1 MKARGWIFLIVAVVV
16 IGGAAFYYTRGQ
28 GQSNQQATYQT
39 ATVTRGSITQ
49 SVSSSGS
56 VRSMQSAQVDWQTS
70 GQVSKVEVQVGQ
82 QVQAGQEL
90 EVLDPT
96 SVSPSVLNGQQTLV
110 DAENNLQSLQASTL
124 TTTQAEQALANAQ
137 ASYKTAQDALSALQV
152 QTNAGTTAIKQDQ
165 ADLLLKQ
172 LQLQKMESKYGT
184 LTRLNPT
191 NKSKANKVLQLATA
205 QTAVD
210 NAQKALDWAQGNPS
224 TNDIAVA
231 QANLAV
237 AQSQLNDAQ
246 RQYDQVK
253 NGITSDTLAAA
264 QAAVDAAK
272 ATVNEIRLTAPIS
285 GTVTSVGNLP
295 GDLVS
300 AGTAGIQIDNLSSQF
315 VDVVVSEIDIN
326 KIQVGQA
333 VQLSFDAI
341 PNKTYNGKVTTVGT
355 VGTSSQGVVNFPVT
369 VQLTDADAQV
379 KPGMSAAVS
388 IDVAKDNNVLL
399 VPNQAVRSLG
409 TQHTVTVLYQ
419 GQQIPVQVTVGISND
434 TTTEIT
440 GGQLK
445 EGDTIV
451 LNPSATSTG
460 GSSGGG
466 RGGGGGGGIPFGR
479 FGG

>member
-1 MKARGWIFLIVAVVV
+1 MKKQVWISLVVIIAV

-96 SVSPSVLNGQQTLV
+96 SVSPSVLNAQQTLV
-110 DAENNLQSLQASTL
+110 DAENSLQSLQTSTL
-124 TTTQAEQALANAQ
+124 TTTQAQQALANAQ
-137 ASYKTAQDALSALQV
+137 AAYTTAQNALSALQV
-152 QTNAGTTAIKQDQ
+152 PTNANNTTIKQDQ
-165 ADLLLKQ
+165 ADLLLAQ
-172 LQLQKMESKYGT
+172 QQLQKMESQYGT
-184 LTRLNPT
+184 LTKLQPT
-191 NKSKANKVLQLATA
+191 NKTKANKVLRLATA

-210 NAQKALDWAQGNPS
+210 NAQKTLDLAQGSPS
-224 TNDIAVA
+224 ANDIAVA

-246 RQYDQVK
+246 QAYDKVK
-253 NGITSDTLAAA
+253 NGVTPDSLAAA
-264 QAAVDAAK
+264 QAAVDAAQ

-285 GTVTSVGNLP
+285 GTVTSVANLP

-300 AGTAGIQIDNLSSQF
+300 SGTSGVQIDNLSSQF

-326 KIQVGQA
+326 KIKVGQA

-388 IDVAKDNNVLL
+388 IDVATDKNVLL

-409 TQHTVTVLYQ
+409 SQHTVTVLYQ
-419 GQQIPVQVTVGISND
+419 GQLIPVQVTVGISND
-434 TTTEIT
+434 TTTEIS

-460 GSSGGG
+460 S
-466 RGGGGGGGIPFGR
+466 GGGGGGGGRIPFGA

>member
-1 MKARGWIFLIVAVVV
+1 MKKRVWISLVVVVAV
-16 IGGAAFYYTRGQ
+16 IAGAGFYYTRGQ
-28 GQSNQQATYQT
+28 GQSGQQTNYQT
-39 ATVTRGSITQ
+39 TTVKLGSITQ

-56 VRSMQSAQVDWQTS
+56 VRAMQSAQVDWQTS
-70 GQVSKVEVQVGQ
+70 GQVSKVDVQVGQ

-90 EVLDPT
+90 EALDPT
-96 SVSPSVLNGQQTLV
+96 SVSPSVLNAQQTLV
-110 DAENNLQSLQASTL
+110 DAKNSLQSLQTSTL

-137 ASYKTAQDALSALQV
+137 ANYTTAQNALSALQV
-152 QTNAGTTAIKQDQ
+152 PTNANNTTIKQDQ
-165 ADLLLKQ
+165 ANLLLAQ
-172 LQLQKMESKYGT
+172 QQLQKMESKYGT
-184 LTRLNPT
+184 LTRLQPT
-191 NKSKANKVLQLATA
+191 NKTKANKVLRLATA

-210 NAQKALDWAQGNPS
+210 NAQKTLDWAQGNPS

-237 AQSQLNDAQ
+237 AQSQLADAQ
-246 RQYDQVK
+246 QQYDQVK
-253 NGITSDTLAAA
+253 NGVTPDSLAAA
-264 QAAVDAAK
+264 QAAVDAAQ

-285 GTVTSVGNLP
+285 GTVTSVGNMP

-300 AGTAGIQIDNLSSQF
+300 AGTTGIEIDNVSSQF

-333 VQLSFDAI
+333 VQLTFDAI
-341 PNKTYNGKVTTVGT
+341 PNKTYHGKVTTVGR

-388 IDVAKDNNVLL
+388 IAVATDNNVLL

-409 TQHTVTVLYQ
+409 SQHTVTVLYQ
-419 GQQIPVQVTVGISND
+419 GQLIPVQVTVGISND

-460 GSSGGG
+460 GTS
-466 RGGGGGGGIPFGR
+466 GGGGGGGRIPFGA

>member
-1 MKARGWIFLIVAVVV
+1 MKKRVWISLVVVVAV
-16 IGGAAFYYTRGQ
+16 IAGAGFYYTRVQ
-28 GQSNQQATYQT
+28 GQSSQQATYQT
-39 ATVTRGSITQ
+39 TTVKLGSITQ

-56 VRSMQSAQVDWQTS
+56 VRSMQSAEVDWQTS

-90 EVLDPT
+90 ETLDPT
-96 SVSPSVLNGQQTLV
+96 SVSPAVLNAQQTLV
-110 DAENNLQSLQASTL
+110 DAKNSLQSLQASTL
-124 TTTQAEQALANAQ
+124 TTTQAQQALANAQ
-137 ASYKTAQDALSALQV
+137 ANYKTAQDALSALQV
-152 QTNAGTTAIKQDQ
+152 KTNADATTIKQDQ
-165 ADLLLKQ
+165 ANLLLAQ
-172 LQLQKMESKYGT
+172 EQLQKMESQYGT
-184 LTRLNPT
+184 LTKLQPT
-191 NKSKANKVLQLATA
+191 NKTKANKVLRLATA

-210 NAQKALDWAQGNPS
+210 NAQKTLDWAQGNPS
-224 TNDIAVA
+224 ANDIAVA

-237 AQSQLNDAQ
+237 AKSQLADAQ
-246 RQYDQVK
+246 QQYDQVK
-253 NGITSDTLAAA
+253 NGVTPDSLAAA
-264 QAAVDAAK
+264 QAAVDAAQ
-272 ATVNEIRLTAPIS
+272 ATINEIRLTAPIS

-300 AGTAGIQIDNLSSQF
+300 AGTSGVEIDNLSSQF

-369 VQLTDADAQV
+369 VQITDADAQV
-379 KPGMSAAVS
+379 KPGMSAAVN
-388 IDVAKDNNVLL
+388 IAVATDNNVLL

-419 GQQIPVQVTVGISND
+419 GQLIPVSVTVGISND

-460 GSSGGG
+460 GTPGG
-466 RGGGGGGGIPFGR
+466 RGGGGGGRIPFGA

>member
-1 MKARGWIFLIVAVVV
+1 MKKRGWLYIILAIVV

-96 SVSPSVLNGQQTLV
+96 SVSPSVLNAQQTLV
-110 DAENNLQSLQASTL
+110 DAENSLQSLQTSTL
-124 TTTQAEQALANAQ
+124 TTTQAQQALANAQ
-137 ASYKTAQDALSALQV
+137 AAYTTAQNALSALQV
-152 QTNAGTTAIKQDQ
+152 PTNANNTTIKQDQ
-165 ADLLLKQ
+165 ADLLLAQ
-172 LQLQKMESKYGT
+172 QQLQKMESQYGT
-184 LTRLNPT
+184 LTKLQPT
-191 NKSKANKVLQLATA
+191 NKTKANKVLRLATA

-210 NAQKALDWAQGNPS
+210 NAQKTLDLAQGSPS
-224 TNDIAVA
+224 ANDIAVA

-246 RQYDQVK
+246 QAYDKVK
-253 NGITSDTLAAA
+253 NGVTPDSLAAA
-264 QAAVDAAK
+264 QAAVDAAQ

-285 GTVTSVGNLP
+285 GTVTSVANLP

-300 AGTAGIQIDNLSSQF
+300 SGTSGVQIDNLSSQF

-326 KIQVGQA
+326 KIKVGQA

-388 IDVAKDNNVLL
+388 IDVATDKNVLL

-409 TQHTVTVLYQ
+409 SQHTVTVLYQ
-419 GQQIPVQVTVGISND
+419 GQLIPVQVTVGISND
-434 TTTEIT
+434 TTTEIS

-460 GSSGGG
+460 S
-466 RGGGGGGGIPFGR
+466 GGGGGGGGGRIPFGA

>member
-1 MKARGWIFLIVAVVV
+1 MKKRGWIYLIVAIIV
-16 IGGAAFYYTRGQ
+16 IGGAAFFYTHVQ
-28 GQSNQQATYQT
+28 GQSNQQTTYQT

-56 VRSMQSAQVDWQTS
+56 VRAMQSAQVDWQTS

-90 EVLDPT
+90 ETLDPT
-96 SVSPSVLNGQQTLV
+96 SVSPSVLNAQQTLV
-110 DAENNLQSLQASTL
+110 DAENNLKSLQTSSL
-124 TTTQAEQALANAQ
+124 TTTQAQQTLANAQ
-137 ASYKTAQDALSALQV
+137 ANYKTAQDALSALQV
-152 QTNAGTTAIKQDQ
+152 PTNANNTTIKQDQ
-165 ADLLLKQ
+165 ADLLLAQ
-172 LQLQKMESKYGT
+172 EQLQKMESKYGT
-184 LTRLNPT
+184 LTRLQPT
-191 NKSKANKVLQLATA
+191 NKTKANKVLRLATA
-205 QTAVD
+205 QTSVD
-210 NAQKALDWAQGNPS
+210 NAQKTLDWAQGNPS
-224 TNDIAVA
+224 ANDIAVA

-246 RQYDQVK
+246 QAYDQVK
-253 NGITSDTLAAA
+253 NGVTPDSLAAA
-264 QAAVDAAK
+264 QAAVDAAQ
-272 ATVNEIRLTAPIS
+272 ATINEIRLTAPIS
-285 GTVTSVGNLP
+285 GTVTSVANLP

-300 AGTAGIQIDNLSSQF
+300 AGTSGVEIDNLSTQF

-326 KIQVGQA
+326 KIKVGQA

-341 PNKTYNGKVTTVGT
+341 PNKTYSGKVTTVGT

-379 KPGMSAAVS
+379 KPGMSAAVN
-388 IDVAKDNNVLL
+388 IDVATDKNVLL

-409 TQHTVTVLYQ
+409 NQHTVTVLYQ
-419 GQQIPVQVTVGISND
+419 GQLIPVQVTVGISND
-434 TTTEIT
+434 TTTEVT

-451 LNPSATSTG
+451 LNPSATSS
-460 GSSGGG
+460 GSSSFGGG
-466 RGGGGGGGIPFGR
+466 RGGGGGIPFGR

>member
-1 MKARGWIFLIVAVVV
+1 MKKRGWIYLLVAIVV
-16 IGGAAFYYTRGQ
+16 IGGAAFFYTRGQ
-28 GQSNQQATYQT
+28 GQSSQGTTYQT

-56 VRSMQSAQVDWQTS
+56 VRAMQSAQVDWQTN

-90 EVLDPT
+90 ETLDPT
-96 SVSPSVLNGQQTLV
+96 SVSPSVLNAQQTLV

-137 ASYKTAQDALSALQV
+137 ANYKTAQDALSALQV
-152 QTNAGTTAIKQDQ
+152 PTNADATTIKQDQ
-165 ADLLLKQ
+165 ADLLLAQ
-172 LQLQKMESKYGT
+172 EQLQKMESQYGT
-184 LTRLNPT
+184 LTRLQPT
-191 NKSKANKVLQLATA
+191 NKTKANKVLRLATA

-210 NAQKALDWAQGNPS
+210 NAQKTLDWAQGNPS
-224 TNDIAVA
+224 ANDIAVA

-246 RQYDQVK
+246 RAYDQVK
-253 NGITSDTLAAA
+253 NGVTPDSLAAA
-264 QAAVDAAK
+264 QAAVDAAQ

-285 GTVTSVGNLP
+285 GTVTSVANLP

-300 AGTAGIQIDNLSSQF
+300 AGTSGVEIDNLSSQF

-326 KIQVGQA
+326 KIKLGQT

-388 IDVAKDNNVLL
+388 IDVATDKNVLL

-409 TQHTVTVLYQ
+409 NQHTVTVLYQ
-419 GQQIPVQVTVGISND
+419 GQLIPVQVTVGNR
-434 TTTEIT
+434 
-440 GGQLK
+440 QRWRLRRRAWRRRR
-445 EGDTIV
+445 
-451 LNPSATSTG
+451 NPL
-460 GSSGGG
+460 
-466 RGGGGGGGIPFGR
+466 RGLR
-479 FGG
+479 RLT

>member
-1 MKARGWIFLIVAVVV
+1 MKKRGWISLVIVVAV
-16 IGGAAFYYTRGQ
+16 IGGAAFYYTRVQ
-28 GQSNQQATYQT
+28 GQSSQQATYQT
-39 ATVTRGSITQ
+39 TTVKLGSITQ

-56 VRSMQSAQVDWQTS
+56 VRAMQSAQVDWQTS

-90 EVLDPT
+90 AALDPT
-96 SVSPSVLNGQQTLV
+96 SVSPAVLNAQQTLV
-110 DAENNLQSLQASTL
+110 DAKNSLQSLQASTL
-124 TTTQAEQALANAQ
+124 TTTQAQQALANAQ
-137 ASYKTAQDALSALQV
+137 ANYTTAQNALSALQIP
-152 QTNAGTTAIKQDQ
+152 TNANNTTIKQNQ
-165 ADLLLKQ
+165 ADLLLAQ
-172 LQLQKMESKYGT
+172 QQLQKMESKYGT
-184 LTRLNPT
+184 LTKLQPT
-191 NKSKANKVLQLATA
+191 TQSKANKVLKLATA

-210 NAQKALDWAQGNPS
+210 NAQKTVDWAQGSPS
-224 TNDIAVA
+224 ANDIAVA

-237 AQSQLNDAQ
+237 AQSQLADAQ
-246 RQYDQVK
+246 QQYDQVK
-253 NGITSDTLAAA
+253 NGVTPDTLAAA
-264 QAAVDAAK
+264 QAAVDAAQ

-285 GTVTSVGNLP
+285 GTVTSVGNMP

-300 AGTAGIQIDNLSSQF
+300 AGTTGIEIDNLSSQF

-388 IDVAKDNNVLL
+388 IAVATDNNVLL

-419 GQQIPVQVTVGISND
+419 GQLIPVQVTTGISND
-434 TTTEIT
+434 TMTEIS

-451 LNPSATSTG
+451 LNPSATST
-460 GSSGGG
+460 SGGG
-466 RGGGGGGGIPFGR
+466 SFGGGRGGGGGIPFGR

>member
-1 MKARGWIFLIVAVVV
+1 MKKRVWISVVAVVAV
-16 IGGAAFYYTRGQ
+16 IAGAAFFYTRGQ

-56 VRSMQSAQVDWQTS
+56 VRSMQSAEVDWQTS

-82 QVQAGQEL
+82 QVQAGQQL
-90 EVLDPT
+90 EALAPT
-96 SVSPSVLNGQQTLV
+96 SVSPSVLNAQQTLV
-110 DAENNLQSLQASTL
+110 DAKNNLQSLQASTL
-124 TTTQAEQALANAQ
+124 TTTQAQQALANAQ
-137 ASYKTAQDALSALQV
+137 ANYKTAQDALSALQIP
-152 QTNAGTTAIKQDQ
+152 TNANNTTIKQDQ
-165 ADLLLKQ
+165 ADLLLAQ
-172 LQLQKMESKYGT
+172 QQLQKMESKYGT
-184 LTRLNPT
+184 LTKLQPT
-191 NKSKANKVLQLATA
+191 NKTKANKVLRLATA

-210 NAQKALDWAQGNPS
+210 NAQKTLDWAQGNPS
-224 TNDIAVA
+224 SNDIAVA

-237 AQSQLNDAQ
+237 AQSQLADAQ
-246 RQYDQVK
+246 QQYDQVK
-253 NGITSDTLAAA
+253 NGVTPDTIAAA
-264 QAAVDAAK
+264 KAAVDAAQ
-272 ATVNEIRLTAPIS
+272 ATINEINLTAPIS
-285 GTVTSVGNLP
+285 GTVTSVGNMP

-300 AGTAGIQIDNLSSQF
+300 AGTAGIEIDNVSSQY

-326 KIQVGQA
+326 KIKVGQA

-355 VGTSSQGVVNFPVT
+355 IGTSSQGVVNFPVT
-369 VQLTDADAQV
+369 VQLTGADAQV

-388 IDVAKDNNVLL
+388 IDVAKDSNVLL

-419 GQQIPVQVTVGISND
+419 GQLIPVSVTVGISND

-445 EGDTIV
+445 EGDAVV

-460 GSSGGG
+460 SSFGG
-466 RGGGGGGGIPFGR
+466 RGGGGGGVF
-479 FGG
+479 FGGLGR

>member
-1 MKARGWIFLIVAVVV
+1 MKKQVWISLVVIIAV

-28 GQSNQQATYQT
+28 SQSNQQTAYQT

-82 QVQAGQEL
+82 QVKAGQEL
-90 EVLDPT
+90 ETLAPT
-96 SVSPSVLNGQQTLV
+96 SVSPSVLNAQQTLV
-110 DAENNLQSLQASTL
+110 DAENNLQSLQTSTL
-124 TTTQAEQALANAQ
+124 TTTQAQQALANAQ
-137 ASYKTAQDALSALQV
+137 ANYTTAQDALSALQV
-152 QTNAGTTAIKQDQ
+152 PTNANNTTIKQDQ
-165 ADLLLKQ
+165 ADLLLAQ
-172 LQLQKMESKYGT
+172 QQLQKMESKYGT
-184 LTRLNPT
+184 LTKLQPT
-191 NKSKANKVLQLATA
+191 NKTKANKVLRLATA

-210 NAQKALDWAQGNPS
+210 NAQKTLNLAQGSPS
-224 TNDIAVA
+224 ANDIAVA

-246 RQYDQVK
+246 QAYDKVK
-253 NGITSDTLAAA
+253 NGVTPDSLAAA
-264 QAAVDAAK
+264 QAAVDAAQ

-285 GTVTSVGNLP
+285 GTVTSVSNLP

-300 AGTAGIQIDNLSSQF
+300 SGTAGVQIDNLSSQF

-326 KIQVGQA
+326 KIKVGQA

-388 IDVAKDNNVLL
+388 IDVATDKNVLL

-409 TQHTVTVLYQ
+409 NQHTVTVLYQ
-419 GQQIPVQVTVGISND
+419 GQLIPVQVTVGISND

-451 LNPSATSTG
+451 LNPSATSSG
-460 GSSGGG
+460 NSSFGGG
-466 RGGGGGGGIPFGR
+466 RGGGGGIPFGR

>member
-1 MKARGWIFLIVAVVV
+1 MKKRGWIFLMAAVVV
-16 IGGAAFYYTRGQ
+16 IGGAAIVYTRGQ
-28 GQSNQQATYQT
+28 SQSGQQATYQT
-39 ATVTRGSITQ
+39 ATVARGSITQ

-70 GQVSKVEVQVGQ
+70 GQVSTVDVQVGQ
-82 QVQAGQEL
+82 QVQAGQAL
-90 EVLDPT
+90 AALDPT
-96 SVSPSVLNGQQTLV
+96 SVSPSVLNAQQTLV
-110 DAENNLQSLQASTL
+110 DAKNNLQSLQASTL

-137 ASYKTAQDALSALQV
+137 ANYKTAQDALSALQV
-152 QTNAGTTAIKQDQ
+152 QTNANTTTIKQDQ
-165 ADLLLKQ
+165 ADLLLAQ

-184 LTRLNPT
+184 LTRLQPT
-191 NKSKANKVLQLATA
+191 TKTKANKVLQLTQA
-205 QTAVD
+205 QTSVD
-210 NAQKALDWAQGNPS
+210 NAQKTLDWAQGNPS
-224 TNDIAVA
+224 SNDIAVA

-237 AQSQLNDAQ
+237 AKSQLDDAQ
-246 RQYDQVK
+246 RQYDQLK

-264 QAAVDAAK
+264 QAAVDAAQ
-272 ATVNEIRLTAPIS
+272 ATINEIRLTAPIS
-285 GTVTSVGNLP
+285 GTVTSVGIMT

-300 AGTAGIQIDNLSSQF
+300 AGTTGIEIDNLSSQY

-333 VQLSFDAI
+333 VQLTFDAI

-369 VQLTDADAQV
+369 VQITDADALV

-409 TQHTVTVLYQ
+409 NQHTVTVLYQ
-419 GQQIPVQVTVGISND
+419 GQLIPVQVTVGISND
-434 TTTEIT
+434 TETEIT

-460 GSSGGG
+460 GTSGGG
-466 RGGGGGGGIPFGR
+466 RSGGGGGRIPFGA

>member
-1 MKARGWIFLIVAVVV
+1 MKKRGWLYIILAIVV

-96 SVSPSVLNGQQTLV
+96 SVSPSVLNAQQTLV
-110 DAENNLQSLQASTL
+110 DAENSLQSLQTSTL
-124 TTTQAEQALANAQ
+124 TTTQAQQALANAQ
-137 ASYKTAQDALSALQV
+137 AAYTTAQNALSALQV
-152 QTNAGTTAIKQDQ
+152 PTNANNTTIKQDQ
-165 ADLLLKQ
+165 ADLLLAQ
-172 LQLQKMESKYGT
+172 QQLQKMESQYGT
-184 LTRLNPT
+184 LTKLQPT
-191 NKSKANKVLQLATA
+191 NKTKANKVLRLATA

-210 NAQKALDWAQGNPS
+210 NAQKTLDLAQGSPS
-224 TNDIAVA
+224 ANDIAVA

-246 RQYDQVK
+246 QAYDKVK
-253 NGITSDTLAAA
+253 NGVTPDSLAAA
-264 QAAVDAAK
+264 QAAVDAAQ

-285 GTVTSVGNLP
+285 GTVTSVANLP

-300 AGTAGIQIDNLSSQF
+300 SGTSGVQIDNLSSQF

-326 KIQVGQA
+326 KIKVGQA

-388 IDVAKDNNVLL
+388 IDVATDKNVLL

-409 TQHTVTVLYQ
+409 SQHTVTVLYQ
-419 GQQIPVQVTVGISND
+419 GQLIPVQVTVGISND
-434 TTTEIT
+434 TTTEIS

-460 GSSGGG
+460 S
-466 RGGGGGGGIPFGR
+466 GGGGGGGGRIPFGA

>member
-1 MKARGWIFLIVAVVV
+1 MKKRGWIFLIAAVVV
-16 IGGAAFYYTRGQ
+16 IGGAAFFYTRGQ
-28 GQSNQQATYQT
+28 SQNGQQATYQT
-39 ATVTRGSITQ
+39 TTVKLGSITQ

-56 VRSMQSAQVDWQTS
+56 VRAMQSAQVNWQTS
-70 GQVSKVEVQVGQ
+70 GQVSKVDVQVGQ
-82 QVQAGQEL
+82 QVQTGQEL
-90 EVLDPT
+90 EALDPT
-96 SVSPSVLNGQQTLV
+96 SVSPSVLNAQQTLV
-110 DAENNLQSLQASTL
+110 DAKNSLQSLQTSTL
-124 TTTQAEQALANAQ
+124 TTTQAQQALANAQ
-137 ASYKTAQDALSALQV
+137 ANYKTAQDALSALQV
-152 QTNAGTTAIKQDQ
+152 QTNANNTTIKQDQ
-165 ADLLLKQ
+165 ADLLLAQ
-172 LQLQKMESKYGT
+172 EQLQKMESKYGT
-184 LTRLNPT
+184 LTKLQPT
-191 NKSKANKVLQLATA
+191 NKTKANKVLKLATA
-205 QTAVD
+205 QTSVD
-210 NAQKALDWAQGNPS
+210 NAQKTLDWAQGNPS

-246 RQYDQVK
+246 RAYDQVK
-253 NGITSDTLAAA
+253 NGITPDTLAAA
-264 QAAVDAAK
+264 QAAVDAAQ

-285 GTVTSVGNLP
+285 GTVTSVGNMP

-300 AGTAGIQIDNLSSQF
+300 AGTTGVEIDNLSSQF

-333 VQLSFDAI
+333 VQLTFDAI
-341 PNKTYNGKVTTVGT
+341 PNQTYNGKVTTVGT

-369 VQLTDADAQV
+369 VQLTDADGKV

-388 IDVAKDNNVLL
+388 IDVATDNNVLL

-409 TQHTVTVLYQ
+409 SQHTVTVLYQ
-419 GQQIPVQVTVGISND
+419 GQLIPVQVTTGISND

-460 GSSGGG
+460 GGSFGGG
-466 RGGGGGGGIPFGR
+466 RGGGIPFGR